1 MADEAAGRVLR
12 GVGVSPG
19 RGAGVVVRVT
29 ESVAEPPADLAATA
43 DAEGEAA
50 RALAALEAVA
60 ADLEERGN
68 AAGGEARDVLEA
80 QAMMARDPGLAAGV
94 RRRTGEGAAAARAVY
109 DAFDQ
114 YRDALAGAGDYLAA
128 RLADLDDVRDRA
140 VARLLGVPAPGV
152 PALTERSVVVGR
164 DLAPADTALLDPELV
179 AGLVTEEGGP
189 TSHTAILSRAL
200 GVPAVVACVGA
211 GEIPAGA
218 VALVDGSTGDV
229 VLDPPEADVAAARAD
244 ASHRQQA
251 LASARAATGR
261 GQACRLSDGTA
272 IALLANVGGPADVSE
287 AVNAGAEGVGL
298 FRTELTFLG
307 RATAPTEDEQTQ
319 LYAEVLSAFPDQR
332 VVARVLDAGADK
344 PLPFL
349 RRREEPNPA
358 LGVRGIRAL
367 FAEPELL
374 ATQLR
379 ALVRAAQQTSARLE
393 VMAPMVADEAEAR
406 DFAAACRSAGITG
419 PVGVMIE
426 VPAAAVRAGD
436 ILAEVDFVSLG
447 TNDLAQYLFAA
458 DRQVGAV
465 ARLQDP
471 WQPALLDLVATT
483 AEAARASGKACGV
496 CGEAAADPALAC
508 VLVGLGVTSLSA
520 GAAALPAVRAALV
533 ASDLE
538 QCRSAARAARAAVS
552 AGEARGAAQAQ
563 LPTIDGGTA
572 TSTLGNV
579 PE

>member
-29 ESVAEPPADLAATA
+29 DAVPEPAADLTPTG
-43 DAEGEAA
+43 DAEAETD

-60 ADLEERGN
+60 ADLDERGSV
-68 AAGGEARDVLEA
+68 AGGEAQEVLEA
-80 QAMMARDPGLAAGV
+80 QAMMARDPGLAAEV
-94 RRRTGEGAAAARAVY
+94 RRRTGEGAAAARAVF
-109 DAFDQ
+109 DAFSR
-114 YRDALAGAGDYLAA
+114 YREALAGAGDYLAA

-152 PALTERSVVVGR
+152 PSLTEESVVVGR

-211 GEIPAGA
+211 TEISAGA
-218 VALVDGSTGDV
+218 VALVDGSTGEV
-229 VLDPPEADVAAARAD
+229 VVDPPESEVAAARSSAAD
-244 ASHRQQA
+244 RRE
-251 LASARAATGR
+251 ARAAAPVSTGP
-261 GQACRLSDGTA
+261 GRLSDGTP
-272 IALLANVGGPADVSE
+272 IAVLANVGGPKDVAA
-287 AVNAGAEGVGL
+287 AVEAGAEGIGL
-298 FRTELTFLG
+298 FRTELAFLDRG
-307 RATAPTEDEQTQ
+307 TAPTEDEQTQ
-319 LYAEVLSAFPDQR
+319 LYAEVLAAFPDQR

-349 RRREEPNPA
+349 RRRDEPNPA

-367 FAEPELL
+367 FDEPELL

-379 ALVRAAQQTSARLE
+379 ALARSAQETSARLE
-393 VMAPMVADEAEAR
+393 VMAPMVADAAEAR
-406 DFAAACRSAGITG
+406 DFAAACRAAGVAG

-426 VPAAAVRAGD
+426 VPAAAVRAAD
-436 ILAEVDFVSLG
+436 LLAEVDFVSLG

-471 WQPALLDLVATT
+471 WQPALLDLVAMT
-483 AEAARASGKACGV
+483 ADAAVQRGKSCGV

-520 GAAALPAVRAALV
+520 GAAALPLVRAALA

-538 QCRSAARAARAAVS
+538 QCRSAARAARAAGG
-552 AGEARGAAQAQ
+552 ADEARDAAHAQ
-563 LPTIDGGTA
+563 LPALDGGA
-572 TSTLGNV
+572 AESTLGNV